1 MAYHLYHTEG
11 IVLGSIPVKESNRF
25 YFILTRDMGLIGAAA
40 QGVRELKS
48 KLRGHLT
55 EYMPANM
62 TFVRGRDVWRLTAA
76 EECGVLVGGTDA
88 AHRRA
93 VIRLAVLL
101 RRLLQGE
108 EEHEELYDEVKV
120 AFAFLHETQTPLEFL
135 PAGEVLA
142 AARIL
147 ALMGYL
153 APFTQEAELFTAPWG
168 SELLLRAV
176 PARGSLVKQVNAALQ
191 ASQL

>member
-25 YFILTRDMGLIGAAA
+25 YFVFTRDMGLIGAAA

-55 EYMPANM
+55 EHAPANM

-76 EECGVLVGGTDA
+76 EECGTTTFPDVS
-88 AHRRA
+88 HQRA
-93 VIRLAVLL
+93 TIRLATLL

-108 EEHEELYDEVKV
+108 ARPRGVKRGGGGV
-120 AFAFLHETQTPLEFL
+120 FFFPQQKKT
-135 PAGEVLA
+135 
-142 AARIL
+142 
-147 ALMGYL
+147 
-153 APFTQEAELFTAPWG
+153 
-168 SELLLRAV
+168 
-176 PARGSLVKQVNAALQ
+176 PAR
-191 ASQL
+191 ASSYR

>member
-25 YFILTRDMGLIGAAA
+25 YFVFTRDMGLIGAAA

-55 EYMPANM
+55 EHAPANM

-76 EECGVLVGGTDA
+76 EECGTTTFPDVS
-88 AHRRA
+88 HQRA
-93 VIRLAVLL
+93 TIRLATLL

-108 EEHEELYDEVKV
+108 EEHRELYEEVRA
-120 AFAFLHETQTPLEFL
+120 AFVFLHETQTPPELL
-135 PAGEVLA
+135 PIGEALA

-147 ALMGYL
+147 AIMGYL
-153 APFTQEAELFTAPWG
+153 APLAQEEKLFDALWG
-168 SELLLRAV
+168 SELLTQAK
-176 PARGSLVKQVNAALQ
+176 PFRGSLVKQVNAALE